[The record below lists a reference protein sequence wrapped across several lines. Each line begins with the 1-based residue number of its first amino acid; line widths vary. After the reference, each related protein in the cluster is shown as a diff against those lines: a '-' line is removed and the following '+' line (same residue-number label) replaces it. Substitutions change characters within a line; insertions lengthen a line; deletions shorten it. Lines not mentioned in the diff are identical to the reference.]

1 MVMDPSSQINT
12 SLIGLLTVID
22 GAVRLDGLCVMLL
35 GLITLIAIPVTM
47 IILNTVRFAL
57 ERDVL
62 YMAFSLIVIVNL
74 MLAVVALPAF
84 LAA

>member
-1 MVMDPSSQINT
+1 
-12 SLIGLLTVID
+12 
-22 GAVRLDGLCVMLL
+22 MLL